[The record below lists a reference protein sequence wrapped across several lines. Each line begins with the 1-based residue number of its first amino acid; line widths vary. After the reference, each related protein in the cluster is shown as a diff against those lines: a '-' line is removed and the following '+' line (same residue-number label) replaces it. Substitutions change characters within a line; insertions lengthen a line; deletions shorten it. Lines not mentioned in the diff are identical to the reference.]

1 MQTRVKSWVA
11 ALLLG
16 TLSGCPFGVGE
27 DEASGVPRGGGA
39 CEVSGG
45 IIKSTCYE
53 GWNDCGTSSSH
64 TLHAGKRCAQVG
76 YGRGCCDRYGQ
87 TDADAKYWRPTG
99 GSCDAND
106 VVCGQQAPTQDRC
119 QRCLNSCRGDPLC
132 CTGSGCYCD
141 SEC

>member
-1 MQTRVKSWVA
+1 MEKTMTRNSLL
-11 ALLLG
+11 ALIGVSLLG
-16 TLSGCPFGVGE
+16 CLLDGGE
-27 DEASGVPRGGGA
+27 EPGGATGGA

-53 GWNDCGTSSSH
+53 GWDDCDGSSD
-64 TLHAGKRCAQVG
+64 TRHAGKRCQDVG
-76 YGRGCCDRYGQ
+76 YARGCCDRYGQ
-87 TDADAKYWRPTG
+87 TSAQAKYWRPTG

-106 VVCGQQAPTQDRC
+106 VVCGQQAPAQDKCR
-119 QRCLNSCRGDPLC
+119 RCLDACRGDPLC